1 LEVQVARSCLIFAML
16 VLLSVSPASAQYVR
30 IIQACSRDITQSCGS
45 APSAT
50 RPLVECVRAHFL
62 DFTEPCQ
69 AALLQIPEVLKSCG
83 DDIQKQCPGV
93 APAGGRILLCVKGH
107 FAALS
112 EPCKEA
118 IGAAAERGPGAD

>member
-1 LEVQVARSCLIFAML
+1 MARSCLLFAT
-16 VLLSVSPASAQYVR
+16 LLLFSVSPAFAQYSRV
-30 IIQACSRDITQSCGS
+30 IQACSQDVTRSC
-45 APSAT
+45 APAASGA
-50 RPLVECVRAHFL
+50 RPLVECIRAHFQ

-83 DDIQKQCPGV
+83 DDIEKQCPGV
-93 APAGGRILLCVKGH
+93 VPAGGRVVLCVKRH

-118 IGAAAERGPGAD
+118 IGRAAERGPAAD

>member
-1 LEVQVARSCLIFAML
+1 MARFSLIFAML

-30 IIQACSRDITQSCGS
+30 AIQACSQDLTRSC
-45 APSAT
+45 APAASGA
-50 RPLVECVRAHFL
+50 RPLVECIRAHFE

-69 AALLQIPEVLKSCG
+69 AALLQIPGVLKSCG
-83 DDIQKQCPGV
+83 DDIEKQCPGV
-93 APAGGRILLCVKGH
+93 APSGGRVLLCVKRH

-118 IGAAAERGPGAD
+118 IGHAAERGPGAD

>member
-1 LEVQVARSCLIFAML
+1 MARSCLIFAML

-30 IIQACSRDITQSCGS
+30 VIQACSQDVTHSC
-45 APSAT
+45 APAASGA
-50 RPLVECVRAHFL
+50 RPLVECIRAHFQ

-83 DDIQKQCPGV
+83 DDIEKQCPGV
-93 APAGGRILLCVKGH
+93 VPAGGRVVLCVKRH

-118 IGAAAERGPGAD
+118 IGRAAERGPAAD